1 MNTLLVSA
9 VPAFESGNQTEICNK
24 LQEFT
29 KENAGTF
36 SFTDVQLETKKK
48 FVGDVVTMLEATDSW
63 ECQLLCL
70 ESLKI
75 FSRDK
80 YNMLQLEQKE
90 CVHLLAK
97 LAGLSEEP
105 KECDIKVVTEAQKCL
120 CNLVF
125 NNANV
130 RTICSESTCV
140 EKILARTK
148 RYSDSTVTWETKF
161 YDMRLLFLLTALTP
175 DLRAKI
181 RTELSGIEIFTGL
194 LETEVLCDIEDR
206 ESMGTM
212 GASEKREIITAAQAD
227 LAGEI
232 LKTFFNIIVHVKVE
246 DLQGEDDTVWKRLGI
261 SFRALLL
268 SDAENEEKT
277 EAYHSHTVNML
288 TLPLPKPCVMQLI
301 PEPQGATGGSSTY
314 HGYSMDLIA
323 AILKFLEKRIEKCG
337 VKDGKQYS
345 LVEQLNPAISALCVL
360 SRCNRYIR
368 KHLKEQVLPPLRD
381 ASLLPEEGDSLRNK
395 LVRFMTNPS
404 TEIKESVADFI
415 FILCK
420 ESVSRM
426 VKYTGYGNA
435 AGMLA
440 RRGLLHGG
448 RGNTDYS
455 DSDGDSDSDTEE
467 YREVRD
473 RINPITGRVE
483 EDKPDPMEGMSEEQK
498 EFHAR
503 ELAVMITKMANEGVI
518 TPMAVGQDGRLISMQ
533 EIMGRAEA
541 VENQENG
548 NGDTDGD

>member
-9 VPAFESGNQTEICNK
+9 VPAFESGNETEICNK

-48 FVGDVVTMLEATDSW
+48 FVGDVMYMLEQTDSW

-90 CVHLLAK
+90 CVHLLLK
-97 LAGLSEEP
+97 LAGLNEEP
-105 KECDIKVVTEAQKCL
+105 KDYDIKVITEAQKCL

-125 NNANV
+125 NNAKV
-130 RTICSESTCV
+130 RTICSESSCV
-140 EKILARTK
+140 EQILARTK
-148 RYSDSTVTWETKF
+148 RYIDAKVPWDTKY
-161 YDMRLLFLLTALTP
+161 YDMRLLFLLTALIP

-181 RTELSGIEIFTGL
+181 RTELSGVEILTGV
-194 LETEVLCDIEDR
+194 LETEVLCDITDR
-206 ESMGTM
+206 ETLGTT
-212 GASEKREIITAAQAD
+212 GASEKGEIVSAAKAD

-232 LKTFFNIIVHVKVE
+232 LKAFFNVIVHVKVE

-261 SFRALLL
+261 AFRALLL
-268 SDAENEEKT
+268 SESENEEKT

-288 TLPLPKPCVMQLI
+288 TLPLPKALVLQLI
-301 PEPQGATGGSSTY
+301 PEPEGATGGSSSY

-323 AILKFLEKRIEKCG
+323 AILKFLEKRIEKCTA
-337 VKDGKQYS
+337 KDGRQFS

-381 ASLLPEEGDSLRNK
+381 ASNLPEEGDTLRNK
-395 LVRFMTNPS
+395 LVRLMTNPS

-420 ESVSRM
+420 ESVTRL

-440 RRGLLHGG
+440 RRGLLQGG

-455 DSDGDSDSDTEE
+455 DSDGDDDSDTEE

-503 ELAVMITKMANEGVI
+503 ELAAMITKMANEGVI
-518 TPMAVGQDGRLISMQ
+518 TPMAVGQDGRLVSMT
-533 EIMGRAEA
+533 EIMGRAQITEI
-541 VENQENG
+541 QENG
-548 NGDTDGD
+548 DGDSDVD